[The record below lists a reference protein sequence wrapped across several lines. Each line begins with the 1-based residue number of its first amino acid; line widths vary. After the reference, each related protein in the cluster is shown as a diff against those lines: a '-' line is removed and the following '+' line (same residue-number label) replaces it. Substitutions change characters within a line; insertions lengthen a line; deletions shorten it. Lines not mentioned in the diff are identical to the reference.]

1 MVTARADSGRTEGPG
16 AAVSSRGPRAR
27 CRLLPE
33 PRLLTAGSSRRQSWA
48 CPAVS
53 LSPLQPPAGRGLP
66 SCSGF
71 WPDSWIGQGS
81 SWLHALV
88 SKHSSSKYQTGGL
101 LNKTC
106 DFCFLLEGRRFLPC
120 HSRLPTSGHVHIFE
134 SALDSHHYPFNVFL
148 VHLTAVRLNSLSMIP
163 KSPQALLNPI
173 SERHAPQS
181 SATIYS
187 VSLTRIL

>member
-1 MVTARADSGRTEGPG
+1 M
-16 AAVSSRGPRAR
+16 SSRGPRAR

-33 PRLLTAGSSRRQSWA
+33 PRLSTAGSSRRQSWA

-53 LSPLQPPAGRGLP
+53 LVSPTATCREGLP
-66 SCSGF
+66 SRSGF

-81 SWLHALV
+81 SWPHVLA
-88 SKHSSSKYQTGGL
+88 SNHSS
-101 LNKTC
+101 
-106 DFCFLLEGRRFLPC
+106 FCFLLEGRRFLPC
-120 HSRLPTSGHVHIFE
+120 PSRLPTSGHVHIFE

-148 VHLTAVRLNSLSMIP
+148 VRLTAVCLNSLSMIP

-187 VSLTRIL
+187 VSLIRIL